1 MINYLVVS
9 EFFVNTQASIIIE
22 NIPQKTTLSAF
33 SFKVLFFIISLL
45 ICLVMP
51 IYAMGLETSGTDR
64 CISNFYLLSVLLIIS
79 VAVIILSGEFIK
91 ITPIMVKLNRVLSLD
106 FHAGLDYTRND
117 EKNHRMNK
125 AINRTEKRAI
135 RIIIL
140 QGK

>member
-1 MINYLVVS
+1 
-9 EFFVNTQASIIIE
+9 
-22 NIPQKTTLSAF
+22 
-33 SFKVLFFIISLL
+33 
-45 ICLVMP
+45 
-51 IYAMGLETSGTDR
+51 
-64 CISNFYLLSVLLIIS
+64 
-79 VAVIILSGEFIK
+79 
-91 ITPIMVKLNRVLSLD
+91 MVKLNRVLSLD